1 VIPDRSK
8 PRQVTASQRSQ
19 EANQLLLLR
28 GAQVSK
34 ASSGV
39 VCFTLVALDCVVK
52 RQRPQVVHE
61 AGLRAQTPE
70 RRSPQ
75 FVRSVLRPD
84 LDDSISRSDVMQQE
98 VAKRMLSC
106 ALSGW
111 RVMLS
116 SRQAPPPTFFSEV
129 WE

>member
-1 VIPDRSK
+1 MIPDRSK

-19 EANQLLLLR
+19 EGNQLLLLR

-39 VCFTLVALDCVVK
+39 VCFTIVTLDCVVK

-61 AGLRAQTPE
+61 AGLHAQTPE

-75 FVRSVLRPD
+75 FVRSVLRSD
-84 LDDSISRSDVMQQE
+84 LDDSISSSDVMQQE
-98 VAKRMLSC
+98 VAE
-106 ALSGW
+106 G
-111 RVMLS
+111 
-116 SRQAPPPTFFSEV
+116 
-129 WE
+129 